1 MMSSRGIL
9 TAAFAL
15 SLTGGILILLGGGMA
30 SMWFMFGTSNFGGMM
45 GGMMNGMMDEF
56 ESMMGGYQGMMGNF
70 NVPVGSM
77 TILSLLGLLSGI
89 AVVIGAIMLNT
100 RPREHITWG
109 TIILIFSI
117 VSFVGMG
124 GFWIG
129 ALLGIAGGA
138 IALSW
143 RPTAN
148 IETRS

>member
-1 MMSSRGIL
+1 MMSSRGTF

-15 SLTGGILILLGGGMA
+15 SLAGGVLMLLSGGMA
-30 SMWFMFGTSNFGGMM
+30 WMWFMFGTSNFGGMM
-45 GGMMNGMMDEF
+45 GGMMDEF
-56 ESMMGGYQGMMGNF
+56 EGMMGGYHDMMDNL
-70 NVPVGSM
+70 NVPAGSM

-89 AVVIGAIMLNT
+89 AVIIAAIMLNT
-100 RPREHITWG
+100 RPREHVTWG
-109 TIILIFSI
+109 TIILVFSI
-117 VSFVGMG
+117 ISLVGMG

-143 RPTAN
+143 RPKAN

>member
-1 MMSSRGIL
+1 MMSSRGTF

-15 SLTGGILILLGGGMA
+15 SLAGGVLILLGGGM
-30 SMWFMFGTSNFGGMM
+30 SWMWFMFGASNFGGMM
-45 GGMMNGMMDEF
+45 GGMMDDF
-56 ESMMGGYQGMMGNF
+56 EGMMGGYQGMMSNF
-70 NVPVGSM
+70 SIPLGFM

-89 AVVIGAIMLNT
+89 AVIIGAIMLNT

-109 TIILIFSI
+109 TIILVFSI
-117 VSFVGMG
+117 ISFAGMG

-138 IALSW
+138 ITLSW